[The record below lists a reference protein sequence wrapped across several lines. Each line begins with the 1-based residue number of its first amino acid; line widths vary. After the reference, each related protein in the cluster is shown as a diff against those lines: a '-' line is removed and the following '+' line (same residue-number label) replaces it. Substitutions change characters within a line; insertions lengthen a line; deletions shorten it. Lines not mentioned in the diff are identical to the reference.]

1 MEIIYTDEKKFTK
14 DQIEQLYLSVGWI
27 WSSFRI
33 AGQKSGFYANHP

>member
-27 WSSFRI
+27 WSI
-33 AGQKSGFYANHP
+33 MYP